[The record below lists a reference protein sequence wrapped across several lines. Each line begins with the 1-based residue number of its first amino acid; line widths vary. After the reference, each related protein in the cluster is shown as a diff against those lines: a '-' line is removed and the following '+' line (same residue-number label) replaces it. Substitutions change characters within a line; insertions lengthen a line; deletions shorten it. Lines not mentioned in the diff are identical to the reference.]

1 VPSLKGVHE
10 ADLKGVH
17 KVRRGAER
25 AERALVE
32 ADATID
38 TFRRDV
44 SRIEEENMVMVLQI
58 VELSRGL

>member
-17 KVRRGAER
+17 EVRRGAEH
-25 AERALVE
+25 ALVE

-44 SRIEEENMVMVLQI
+44 SWIEEENMVMVLQI